1 MNCRLSLVSREL
13 NIWTCHL
20 ELRYSHIKLVH
31 VLSSSFKFDVGNHL
45 QIILWLENRCKRF
58 KRNVIHMTNILWR
71 RKVDLATQLK
81 NNEGIRV
88 TCWLPFRFVRSSAF
102 WFLFLLTFQAG
113 LKRSLQT
120 CPTSQPTIELFD
132 AHLVTVTRDFHTYA
146 RINLELVT
154 NFDKSVTFQS
164 ESFFARW

>member
-88 TCWLPFRFVRSSAF
+88 KNIHADCRSGSLEVQLFGFCFCSRSRQDWNEVCKPVQQVNRLSNFLTHIWLRWHVIS
-102 WFLFLLTFQAG
+102 
-113 LKRSLQT
+113 
-120 CPTSQPTIELFD
+120 I
-132 AHLVTVTRDFHTYA
+132 HTRA
-146 RINLELVT
+146 SI
-154 NFDKSVTFQS
+154 
-164 ESFFARW
+164 